1 MISTTVAIQWQFN
14 GRDIAGETDP
24 TIEIPNH
31 SLTNSGEYRALV
43 RDEGGQVTSETATVS
58 ISPAAIT
65 GLTAA
70 ADGPTVL
77 GAATHF
83 AAAVATGDG
92 VSFTWDFGDGSGGD
106 GPNRATPMRPS
117 GRTRSLSPRAT
128 APVPRA

>member
-1 MISTTVAIQWQFN
+1 MRN
-14 GRDIAGETDP
+14 
-24 TIEIPNH
+24 
-31 SLTNSGEYRALV
+31 
-43 RDEGGQVTSETATVS
+43 EGGQVTSERAATVS

-92 VSFTWDFGDGSGGD
+92 VTFAWTS
-106 GPNRATPMRPS
+106 ATAAA
-117 GRTRSLSPRAT
+117 AT
-128 APVPRA
+128 APT